1 MRWRVLFGLG
11 VLVMA
16 TSMSGCGTAP
26 SASRKTTTT
35 TPSGAPSAPTPFP
48 DTYTDAPRGEPGYA
62 LVVVPGADGSGIMG
76 GVAVYQYQDGEEAA
90 YFSFYGRATSSAPF
104 TLTLKGDRSATTATA
119 QVTETPNPS
128 ITLDD
133 CSALLTPVV
142 GGPAF
147 GETEPAAASSCV
159 FTYKLAPG
167 GPRSVAGAATNMTA
181 DAATKSDLL
190 TAYLDVHEWQSQY
203 ASDIALH
210 PGATYLAYDPDTGLD
225 WAVASFDY
233 NGPADDAAGSPPVAM
248 QDGGNTGIFYQVPP
262 VAGSLPSYDGWVMVG
277 SLGVPACYSKTVIPS
292 AVLSV
297 WGLRDNPYC
306 ASEG

>member
-1 MRWRVLFGLG
+1 M
-11 VLVMA
+11 
-16 TSMSGCGTAP
+16 
-26 SASRKTTTT
+26 
-35 TPSGAPSAPTPFP
+35 
-48 DTYTDAPRGEPGYA
+48 
-62 LVVVPGADGSGIMG
+62 
-76 GVAVYQYQDGEEAA
+76 
-90 YFSFYGRATSSAPF
+90 
-104 TLTLKGDRSATTATA
+104 
-119 QVTETPNPS
+119 
-128 ITLDD
+128 
-133 CSALLTPVV
+133 
-142 GGPAF
+142 
-147 GETEPAAASSCV
+147 
-159 FTYKLAPG
+159 
-167 GPRSVAGAATNMTA
+167 AGAATNMTA

-233 NGPADDAAGSPPVAM
+233 NGAADDAAGSPPVAM